1 MALIK
6 AKLSIIFLLL
16 EYSSLAMSES
26 YIAPSLITPA
36 PAPAF
41 NANVIEKR
49 GAAQTC
55 GYVGGDPICPG
66 TASCTFTN
74 YYWGCCNA
82 LTCDTPAACELD
94 SVPYCGGVAFANC
107 DYPQIRRC
115 TKIGGTDLMTSWNCG
130 ATDATYF
137 VLATT
142 TGGVSTGG
150 ALTGGL
156 LTGGVSTSSLSTS
169 ATQAATATTS
179 VPGTGTISN
188 ETTSPSPTYTPNS
201 LTPGAIAGITIG
213 SIAGALIICAFIY
226 YIFNNFT
233 LIRRNQDDRQ
243 ITGGGYTS
251 GGMPKPISN
260 SGFEMSDRMAGGS
273 EFHDD
278 RTWDGPAVDVRT
290 NQAQNSTT
298 YKKVKGAPDYDDAA
312 YWDTKFITGQDV
324 GEWLNEGDLLIDRA
338 IADLEKQYSPTI
350 DNQGVTKDDGI
361 STPRTLHLGP
371 GISAVGSKLCEAFER
386 RGWKGCDIVNVD
398 FSSEAVRLGRERETE
413 KSNPDSIMHWIQAD
427 LCSWKDVSQRLLPL
441 APFDVLLDKST
452 SDAIATSVPRIF
464 HRSSIAAEANDVI
477 CPALRSLLQDE
488 TTFKGR
494 VDSLT
499 LLPVELLALHLV
511 PLTRK
516 GAIWLVL
523 SYSSTRCDGLPY
535 LNMYWEVVSRTPL
548 KAPSGQAS
556 SAAAMVPDVFHSL
569 YTLRRK

>member
-1 MALIK
+1 
-6 AKLSIIFLLL
+6 
-16 EYSSLAMSES
+16 MSES

-41 NANVIEKR
+41 NANVIERR

-55 GYVGGDPICPG
+55 GYVGGDPNSPLVCPG

-115 TKIGGTDLMTSWNCG
+115 STACVTYIRSTKIGGTDLMTSWNCG

-169 ATQAATATTS
+169 ATQAATGTSSPSSATETTSTSTSKATSSSATDGFTLSHSSPTTS

-278 RTWDGPAVDVRT
+278 RTWDGPAVDVRSQT
-290 NQAQNSTT
+290 STT
-298 YKKVKGAPDYDDAA
+298 
-312 YWDTKFITGQDV
+312 W
-324 GEWLNEGDLLIDRA
+324 
-338 IADLEKQYSPTI
+338 
-350 DNQGVTKDDGI
+350 
-361 STPRTLHLGP
+361 
-371 GISAVGSKLCEAFER
+371 
-386 RGWKGCDIVNVD
+386 
-398 FSSEAVRLGRERETE
+398 
-413 KSNPDSIMHWIQAD
+413 
-427 LCSWKDVSQRLLPL
+427 SQR
-441 APFDVLLDKST
+441 
-452 SDAIATSVPRIF
+452 
-464 HRSSIAAEANDVI
+464 
-477 CPALRSLLQDE
+477 
-488 TTFKGR
+488 
-494 VDSLT
+494 
-499 LLPVELLALHLV
+499 
-511 PLTRK
+511 
-516 GAIWLVL
+516 
-523 SYSSTRCDGLPY
+523 
-535 LNMYWEVVSRTPL
+535 
-548 KAPSGQAS
+548 
-556 SAAAMVPDVFHSL
+556 
-569 YTLRRK
+569 